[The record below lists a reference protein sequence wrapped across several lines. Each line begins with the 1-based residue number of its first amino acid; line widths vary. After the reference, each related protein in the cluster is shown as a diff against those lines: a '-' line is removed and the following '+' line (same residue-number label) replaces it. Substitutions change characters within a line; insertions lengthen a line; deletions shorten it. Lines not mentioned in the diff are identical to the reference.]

1 MKNNIKKIKL
11 VLKKHPEVIFAYLFG
26 SKVEDKDTHRSD
38 WDIAIY
44 LNQYPLENNPWI
56 RFYIQSELSL
66 ILKTDN
72 VDIVILNTLEEPS
85 FTFDIINKGIILV
98 DKEPSKRIIYEAKT
112 LNRYFDWQYFLK
124 RHLHKI

>member
-1 MKNNIKKIKL
+1 M
-11 VLKKHPEVIFAYLFG
+11 FG
-26 SKVEDKDTHRSD
+26 SRVEDKSSHRSD

-44 LNQYPLENNPWI
+44 LNQYPSENNPWI

-66 ILKTDN
+66 LLKTDN

-85 FTFDIINKGIILV
+85 FTFEIISKGIILV
-98 DKEPSKRIIYEAKT
+98 DKEPSKRIIYEAKS

-124 RHLHKI
+124 RHIHKI